1 MNKISDENSKVV
13 EKSEE
18 EDEFVPRFVRV
29 FNECKVYTAGNDG
42 KIKDTGYSHP
52 DNTHCQDA
60 PKPIEKETNMPAFLL
75 KPSKSQSKSGKI
87 GGKSAIDKSS
97 ICKMP
102 SLQLEPNRNDRRK
115 KIVRTNTDSKIV
127 IPKIDETEEEPFFV
141 APAEEASCSDKG
153 SMENLK
159 ERIKEGRSFRFMQT
173 IDMLFHIHGMKEI
186 SI

>member
-29 FNECKVYTAGNDG
+29 FNECKVYKAGNDG
-42 KIKDTGYSHP
+42 KI
-52 DNTHCQDA
+52 NTHCQD
-60 PKPIEKETNMPAFLL
+60 PQKPIEQETNISAFLL

-127 IPKIDETEEEPFFV
+127 IPKVDETEEEPFFV
-141 APAEEASCSDKG
+141 APAEEASSSDKG
-153 SMENLK
+153 SLENLK
-159 ERIKEGRSFRFMQT
+159 ERIKEGRSFGFMQT
-173 IDMLFHIHGMKEI
+173 IDMLFLIH
-186 SI
+186 

>member
-13 EKSEE
+13 EKSEEE

-42 KIKDTGYSHP
+42 KIKDTGYSNP
-52 DNTHCQDA
+52 DNAHCQD
-60 PKPIEKETNMPAFLL
+60 PQNPIEKETNMSAFLL
-75 KPSKSQSKSGKI
+75 ERSKSQNKSGKI
-87 GGKSAIDKSS
+87 GGKSAIDKTS

-102 SLQLEPNRNDRRK
+102 SLQVEPSRNDRRK

-141 APAEEASCSDKG
+141 APTEDASSSDKG
-153 SMENLK
+153 SLENLK
-159 ERIKEGRSFRFMQT
+159 ERIKEGRS
-173 IDMLFHIHGMKEI
+173 L
-186 SI
+186 

>member
-29 FNECKVYTAGNDG
+29 FNECKVYKAGNEG
-42 KIKDTGYSHP
+42 KIQHTGYSHP
-52 DNTHCQDA
+52 DNTHCQD
-60 PKPIEKETNMPAFLL
+60 PQKPIERGTNIPAFLL
-75 KPSKSQSKSGKI
+75 KPSKSQNKSGKI

-141 APAEEASCSDKG
+141 APAEEASISDKG
-153 SMENLK
+153 SLENLK
-159 ERIKEGRSFRFMQT
+159 ERIKEGRSFGFMQT
-173 IDMLFHIHGMKEI
+173 IDMLFLIH
-186 SI
+186 